1 MSRAQQIRDRL
12 AEIDAELAAMPEERR
27 VALVEER
34 WRLTH
39 EYDRLR
45 NGLKGSDDAQRS

>member
-1 MSRAQQIRDRL
+1 MNRAQQIRDRL
-12 AEIDAELAAMPEERR
+12 TQIDAELAAMPEERR

-45 NGLKGSDDAQRS
+45 NRLKGSDDAKGS